1 MNKNKILIV
10 EDEEGIREGL
20 TYLLSEQ
27 YSVEEA
33 ENGVE
38 GLKKAIRNQ
47 PNLILLDLKMP
58 EMDGFQVL
66 KALRADKEFDH
77 IPIIVLSAFN
87 SPADRT
93 KAFELGADDY
103 INKPFDRAELMAR
116 IQRKLH
122 GTEIKQVSSPNNL
135 IIKNNLELDLR
146 NHQLNIGKNQISL
159 SAIEF
164 KIIHVLSQH
173 FEQLVSRDTIVDHVW
188 EKQPVSP
195 RLIDP
200 HILSLRSKLN
210 DVNLTIQS
218 VYGKGYIFKTL

>member
-1 MNKNKILIV
+1 MSKNKILII

-20 TYLLSEQ
+20 TYLLNEQ

-33 ENGVE
+33 ENGVI

-66 KALRADKEFDH
+66 KAIRADKEFDH
-77 IPIIVLSAFN
+77 TPIIVLSAFN

-146 NHQLNIGKNQISL
+146 NHQLNFGKDQISL

-164 KIIHVLSQH
+164 KIIHVLSMH
-173 FEQLVSRDTIVDHVW
+173 FEQLVSRDTIVEHVW

>member
-1 MNKNKILIV
+1 MSKNKILII

-20 TYLLSEQ
+20 TYLLNEQ
-27 YSVEEA
+27 YAVEEA
-33 ENGVE
+33 ENGVI

-66 KALRADKEFDH
+66 KAIRADKEFDH
-77 IPIIVLSAFN
+77 TPIIVLSAFN

-146 NHQLNIGKNQISL
+146 NHQLNFGKDQISL

-164 KIIHVLSQH
+164 KIIHVLSIH
-173 FEQLVSRDTIVDHVW
+173 FEQLVSRDTIVEHVW

>member
-1 MNKNKILIV
+1 MNKNLILII

-20 TYLLSEQ
+20 SYLLSES

-33 ENGVE
+33 ENGVV
-38 GLKKAIRNQ
+38 GLKKAIRNP

-66 KALRADKEFDH
+66 KALRADNEFNH

-122 GTEIKQVSSPNNL
+122 GTEIKQVSTPNNL

-164 KIIHVLSQH
+164 KIIHILAQH
-173 FEQLVSRDTIVDHVW
+173 FEQLVSRDLIVDHVW

-200 HILSLRSKLN
+200 HILSLRTKLN

>member
-1 MNKNKILIV
+1 MSKNTILVI

-20 TYLLSEQ
+20 TYLLNEQ

-33 ENGVE
+33 ENGVI

-66 KALRADKEFDH
+66 KAIRADKEFDH
-77 IPIIVLSAFN
+77 TPIIVLSAFN

-146 NHQLNIGKNQISL
+146 NHQLNFGKHQISL

-164 KIIHVLSQH
+164 KIIHVLSMQ
-173 FEQLVSRDTIVDHVW
+173 FEQLVSRDTIVEHVW

>member
-1 MNKNKILIV
+1 MNKSKILIV

-20 TYLLSEQ
+20 SYLLGEQ
-27 YSVEEA
+27 YFVEEA
-33 ENGVE
+33 ENGVV
-38 GLKKAIRNQ
+38 GLKKAIRNP

-66 KALRADKEFDH
+66 KALRSDNDFDH
-77 IPIIVLSAFN
+77 IPVIVLSAFN

-122 GTEIKQVSSPNNL
+122 GTEIKQVSSPNIL

-146 NHQLNIGKNQISL
+146 NHQLNIGKNQVSL

-164 KIIHVLSQH
+164 KIIHVLSQQ
-173 FEQLVSRDTIVDHVW
+173 FEQLVSREAIVDHVW

-200 HILSLRSKLN
+200 HILSLRTKLN

>member
-1 MNKNKILIV
+1 MNKNKILII
-10 EDEEGIREGL
+10 EDEDGIREGL
-20 TYLLSEQ
+20 SYLLGEH
-27 YSVEEA
+27 YSIEEA
-33 ENGVE
+33 ENGVI

-66 KALRADKEFDH
+66 KAIRTDKEFDRV
-77 IPIIVLSAFN
+77 PVIVLSAFN
-87 SPADRT
+87 NPADRT

-122 GTEIKQVSSPNNL
+122 GIEIKQVSSPNIL

-146 NHQLNIGKNQISL
+146 NHQLNIGKKQISL
-159 SAIEF
+159 SSIEF
-164 KIIHVLSQH
+164 KIIHILAQH
-173 FEQLVSRDTIVDHVW
+173 FEELVSREAIVDFVW

-200 HILSLRSKLN
+200 HILSVRSKLN
-210 DVNLTIQS
+210 DADLTIQS
-218 VYGKGYIFKTL
+218 VYGKGYIFRFI

>member
-1 MNKNKILIV
+1 MSKNTILII

-20 TYLLSEQ
+20 TYLLNEQ

-33 ENGVE
+33 ENGVI

-66 KALRADKEFDH
+66 KAIRADKEFDH
-77 IPIIVLSAFN
+77 TPIIVLSAFN

-146 NHQLNIGKNQISL
+146 NHQLNFGKHQISL

-164 KIIHVLSQH
+164 KIIHVLSMQ
-173 FEQLVSRDTIVDHVW
+173 FEQLVSRDTIVEHVW

>member
-1 MNKNKILIV
+1 MIKNRILIV

-20 TYLLSEQ
+20 SYLLSEN

-33 ENGVE
+33 ENGVI

-66 KALRADKEFDH
+66 KALRTDREFDH
-77 IPIIVLSAFN
+77 VPIIVLSAFN

-122 GTEIKQVSSPNNL
+122 GTEIKQVASPNIL

-164 KIIHVLSQH
+164 KIIHVLAQH
-173 FEQLVSRDTIVDHVW
+173 FEQLVSREAIVDFVW

-200 HILSLRSKLN
+200 HILSLRTKLN
-210 DVNLTIQS
+210 DVDLTIQS
-218 VYGKGYIFKTL
+218 VYGKGYIFKSL

>member
-1 MNKNKILIV
+1 MSKNTILVI

-20 TYLLSEQ
+20 TFLLSEQ

-33 ENGVE
+33 ENGVI
-38 GLKKAIRNQ
+38 GLKKAIRHS

-77 IPIIVLSAFN
+77 TPIIVLSAFN

-146 NHQLNIGKNQISL
+146 NHQLNFGKHQISL

-164 KIIHVLSQH
+164 KIIHVLSMH
-173 FEQLVSRDTIVDHVW
+173 FEQLVSRDTIVEHVW